1 MVVVMWRL
9 SRVKRTKPT
18 PASRLRARGG
28 GGGDV
33 AVVVSEK
40 NKKPPPPRMQ
50 ARGGG
55 TKQREPL
62 RLTIEAREGGWQRE
76 GWGGNVDE
84 MRYPP
89 ARVWS
94 EGGGGGD
101 DRCQIESSGAMCHV
115 SPLAIA
121 AN

>member
-1 MVVVMWRL
+1 MAVTWQL

-18 PASRLRARGG
+18 PAPRLRARGG

-55 TKQREPL
+55 TNQREPL
-62 RLTIEAREGGWQRE
+62 RLALEAREGVVTRGIGGGDIDRV
-76 GWGGNVDE
+76 GTPSVSLLKRGRGGGNVRDGV
-84 MRYPP
+84 
-89 ARVWS
+89 ATS
-94 EGGGGGD
+94 TK
-101 DRCQIESSGAMCHV
+101 
-115 SPLAIA
+115 
-121 AN
+121 